1 MDRMA
6 HPVVRPGLLGPS
18 SFFQR
23 QTFEGVRRGKCRGDE
38 GHLKRIPKMGLFNDF
53 LGGNSMFF

>member
-1 MDRMA
+1 
-6 HPVVRPGLLGPS
+6 LGPS